1 MNRHHRRP
9 RTSARLPTL
18 VAVGTCLWLPGCAA
32 GNAPEFTSPQAQTL
46 FLRTSGTW
54 VIDEQYSEP
63 ASMALEPMRDIPVT
77 APGPEAEVV
86 QDFYPIGQRMDIN
99 RSNVAGRQDPAAM
112 RQVVLMTS
120 LRPERLRLSLSGETF
135 SVRYGDGD
143 AWDVP
148 MGGSKVSVPGQ
159 LYSTDLRVI
168 WEESGSPT
176 LESEVNGGGV
186 LRDNFQV
193 LSNERLIL
201 TRQAVFSGEV
211 WQPTRFVYT
220 RAR

>member
-1 MNRHHRRP
+1 LA
-9 RTSARLPTL
+9 S
-18 VAVGTCLWLPGCAA
+18 
-32 GNAPEFTSPQAQTL
+32 PEAQAL

-54 VIDEQYSEP
+54 VIEEQYSEP
-63 ASMALEPMRDIPVT
+63 VSLALEPMRNIPAT

-86 QDFYPIGQRMDIN
+86 MDFYPIGRRMDTN
-99 RSNVAGRQDPAAM
+99 RSNVVGRQEPAAM

-120 LRPERLRLSLSGETF
+120 DRPDRLELALSAETF
-135 SVRYGDGD
+135 SIKYDDGD
-143 AWDVP
+143 AWGVP
-148 MGGSKVSVPGQ
+148 TGGSRISVPGQ
-159 LYSTDLRVI
+159 LYETDYRIV

-176 LESEVNGGGV
+176 LEAEVRGGGV

-193 LSNERLIL
+193 LSNNRLIL